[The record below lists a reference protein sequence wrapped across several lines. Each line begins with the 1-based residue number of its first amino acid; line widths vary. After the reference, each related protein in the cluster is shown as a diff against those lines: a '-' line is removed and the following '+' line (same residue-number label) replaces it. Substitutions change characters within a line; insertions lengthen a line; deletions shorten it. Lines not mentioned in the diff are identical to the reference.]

1 MENEK
6 DNTFGGVLATALG
19 CAVIGGLHYLADRS
33 LFTIILF
40 GTTAIGIIVFYILR
54 QTVWKSTETLEEDI
68 CKRLKKSGFQ
78 YEKKEGDLFVV
89 KNESR
94 FQVQLADTYNR
105 RIKHLYIY
113 YKFKDDN
120 ANNVNK
126 DGWSRAS
133 NFINVYNT
141 ETIFVTLEDHFCCC
155 YQTAIGNSKDFMK
168 EFNFAYERIGEAMD
182 DYNKLFPYLER
193 DYPNHT
199 ESQTSIGFRQNEP

>member
-1 MENEK
+1 MRDGERQHLRRRSCNRRYWLR
-6 DNTFGGVLATALG
+6 GYR
-19 CAVIGGLHYLADRS
+19 GLHYLADRS

-40 GTTAIGIIVFYILR
+40 GTGAIGIIVFYILR

-89 KNESR
+89 KNENR
-94 FQVQLADTYNR
+94 FQVQLADTCNR
-105 RIKHLYIY
+105 RIKHLYVY

-120 ANNVNK
+120 ANKVNM
-126 DGWSRAS
+126 DGWGRAS
-133 NFINVYNT
+133 NAINVRNT

-155 YQTAIGNSKDFMK
+155 YQTAIGDSKDFMK

-182 DYNKLFPYLER
+182 DYNKLFPLLER
-193 DYPNHT
+193 DYPNNVGN
-199 ESQTSIGFRQNEP
+199 QTSIGFKQNE

>member
-1 MENEK
+1 MENKKE
-6 DNTFGGVLATALG
+6 NTLDGVLITALG

-54 QTVWKSTETLEEDI
+54 QTIWKSTETLEENI

-89 KNESR
+89 KNENR

-120 ANNVNK
+120 ANKVNM
-126 DGWSRAS
+126 DGWGRAS
-133 NFINVYNT
+133 NAINVRNT

>member
-1 MENEK
+1 MGK
-6 DNTFGGVLATALG
+6 DNTFGGVLATAAIG

-40 GTTAIGIIVFYILR
+40 GTGAIGIIVFYILR

-68 CKRLKKSGFQ
+68 CKRLKKTGFQ

-113 YKFKDDN
+113 YKFKDNN

-126 DGWSRAS
+126 DGRGRAS
-133 NFINVYNT
+133 NFINVRNT
-141 ETIFVTLEDHFCCC
+141 ETIFVALEDHFCCC

-182 DYNKLFPYLER
+182 DYNKLFPFMER

-199 ESQTSIGFRQNEP
+199 ENQTGIGFRQYEP

>member
-1 MENEK
+1 MENKKE
-6 DNTFGGVLATALG
+6 NTLDGVLITALG

-40 GTTAIGIIVFYILR
+40 GTAAIGIIVFYILR

-89 KNESR
+89 KNENR
-94 FQVQLADTYNR
+94 FQVQLADTCNR
-105 RIKHLYIY
+105 RIKHLYVY

-120 ANNVNK
+120 ANKVNM
-126 DGWSRAS
+126 DGWGRAS
-133 NFINVYNT
+133 NAINVRNT

-182 DYNKLFPYLER
+182 DYNKLFPFLER
-193 DYPNHT
+193 DYPNHI
-199 ESQTSIGFRQNEP
+199 ENQTSIGFRQCEH